1 MATTDKVCFDRILPN
16 EVYRPHLGRMLVLSN
31 GPFRAAFEI
40 AKLWQNQTTLHIR
53 FLNGSAQQKQIV
65 RQFAPQWTEHAN
77 LTFVFDD
84 APNAQIR
91 IAFNDDGA
99 WSYIG
104 TDALGIPSNQPTMN
118 FGWQDEGV
126 VLHEFGHMIGMIH
139 EHQNPSANPIQ
150 WNKPVVIQ
158 SLSGPPNNWDTATI
172 QHNMFDKYN
181 QSQLNGSQFDSASV
195 MLYSFPATW
204 TLNGFHS
211 EPNEVLSPVDLAFAA
226 RVYPGRNGGAG
237 GGGGAGGTGPVEL
250 PVFEGPI
257 QAEIGQPGE
266 EDLYKFTARKAG
278 RYTIETEGPTDL
290 IMKLFGPNS
299 SLIAQDDD
307 SGTDR
312 NPRIVTQLTPGEYTV
327 QVRHYNTNSGTGTY
341 SIKVGRS

>member
-16 EVYRPHLGRMLVLSN
+16 EVYRPHPGRMLMLPG
-31 GPFRAAFEI
+31 GPARAAFEI

-77 LTFVFDD
+77 LTFVLDD
-84 APNAQIR
+84 APTAQIR

-104 TDALGIPSNQPTMN
+104 TDALGIPANQPTMN

-126 VLHEFGHMIGMIH
+126 VLHEFGHLIGMIH

-150 WNKPVVIQ
+150 WNKQAVIQ
-158 SLSGPPNNWDTATI
+158 ALSGPPNNWDPATI
-172 QHNMFDKYN
+172 QHNMFDKYDLT
-181 QSQLNGSQFDSASV
+181 QLNGSQFDPASV
-195 MLYSFPATW
+195 MLYSFPQAW

-211 EPNEVLSPVDLAFAA
+211 EANDVLSQVDMSFAEK
-226 RVYPGRNGGAG
+226 VYPGRNGGP
-237 GGGGAGGTGPVEL
+237 GTGPVEL
-250 PVFEGPI
+250 SVFEG
-257 QAEIGQPGE
+257 ALEADIGQPGE

-299 SLIAQDDD
+299 TLIAQDDD
-307 SGTDR
+307 SGIDR

-327 QVRHYNTNSGTGTY
+327 QIRHYNTTAGTGTY